1 MRGCANGAG
10 PATRSGRFAELRRL
24 ENPAGDEIVL
34 IVDEDNQPVGAAPR
48 RRMRAENL
56 RHRAT
61 YIFVLDSEGRVLVQ
75 RRTDT
80 KDLFPG
86 YYDLA
91 AGGVVAAGESYEECA
106 AREAEEELGIRET
119 PIVPRFDFHYAD
131 SNTRC
136 FGRVFVCHHDG
147 PFVLQAEEVA
157 SVRFHSQEEIARG
170 EVAPV
175 TPDSLLAFRRL
186 LEPR

>member
-1 MRGCANGAG
+1 M
-10 PATRSGRFAELRRL
+10 

-34 IVDEDNQPVGAAPR
+34 IVDDENQPVGEAPR

-56 RHRAT
+56 PHRAT
-61 YIFVLDSEGRVLVQ
+61 YIFVLNGDGHVLVQ
-75 RRTDT
+75 LRTDT

-106 AREAEEELGIRET
+106 VREAEEELGIRD
-119 PIVPRFDFHYAD
+119 PAIAPRFDFHYAD
-131 SNTRC
+131 ASTRC
-136 FGRVFVCHHDG
+136 FGRVFVCRHDG
-147 PFVLQAEEVA
+147 PFVLQAQEVA
-157 SVRFHSQEEIARG
+157 NVRFHSREEIARG

-175 TPDSLLAFRRL
+175 TPDSLVAFRRL
-186 LEPR
+186 FEPR

>member
-1 MRGCANGAG
+1 M
-10 PATRSGRFAELRRL
+10 

-34 IVDEDNQPVGAAPR
+34 IVDEDNRAGGCGADGGACGRRTCGTAQPTSSSWTAKDG
-48 RRMRAENL
+48 
-56 RHRAT
+56 
-61 YIFVLDSEGRVLVQ
+61 VLVQ

-106 AREAEEELGIRET
+106 VREAEEELGIRDT
-119 PIVPRFDFHYAD
+119 AIAPRFDFHYAD
-131 SNTRC
+131 ANTRC

-147 PFVLQAEEVA
+147 PFTLQPEEVA
-157 SVRFHSQEEIARG
+157 SVRFHAQEEIVRG
-170 EVAPV
+170 DVAPI
-175 TPDSLLAFRRL
+175 TPDSLVAFRRL
-186 LEPR
+186 FDPVATSCRTL